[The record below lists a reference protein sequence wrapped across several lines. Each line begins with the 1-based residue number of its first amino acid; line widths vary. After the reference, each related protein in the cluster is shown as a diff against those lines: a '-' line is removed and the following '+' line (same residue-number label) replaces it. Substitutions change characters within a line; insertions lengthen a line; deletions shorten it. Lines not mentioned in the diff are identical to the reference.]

1 MVSCLKLKKPKI
13 MQREKKCFIGVDV
26 SKLWFDVCMMIT
38 NQEGRR
44 QIVRERFDND
54 VAGFKKLTQWL
65 KSHKVPMDENTLVVI
80 ENTGIYHRLIWQYCN
95 QNGLPISI
103 VNAAQLKWSLGI
115 TRGKDDITDSERL
128 CDYCYRHADKLK
140 ASAAL
145 DPAILPLK
153 DLMTSRTRLLAQI
166 NSTRTYL
173 RELKHSNSKEV
184 QAMMEQIHKSALVG
198 MKKSLELIEEQINKV
213 VKQSA
218 AIKKNYELLLS
229 VPGIGHVT
237 AIYII
242 CCTANFASSITGKQ
256 LACYAGVVPFE
267 HKSGSSIKGK
277 ARVHKMANKELKR
290 LLYMGAR
297 SVVQHKKEFKQYYK
311 RKEQEGKHHLAILNA
326 VKNKIV
332 LRAVAVIKNQRKY
345 VDNYQKAA

>member
-1 MVSCLKLKKPKI
+1 MVSCVKLNKLKI
-13 MQREKKCFIGVDV
+13 MQRKKKCFIGVDV
-26 SKLWFDVCMMIT
+26 SKLWFDVCMMIC
-38 NQEGRR
+38 NQEGRG
-44 QIVRERFDND
+44 QIVRQRFDND
-54 VAGFKKLTQWL
+54 RAGFKKLTQWL
-65 KSHKVPMDENTLVVI
+65 KGHQVAIDENTLVVI
-80 ENTGIYHRLIWQYCN
+80 ENTGIYHRLIWEYCN
-95 QNGLPISI
+95 QKGLPISI
-103 VNAAQLKWSLGI
+103 VNAAQIKWSLGI
-115 TRGKDDITDSERL
+115 TRGKDDVADSERL

-140 ASAAL
+140 TSAAL

-173 RELKHSNSKEV
+173 QELKHSNSKEV

-198 MKKSLELIEEQINKV
+198 MKKSLDLIEEQINKV
-213 VKQSA
+213 LNQSA
-218 AIKKNYELLLS
+218 SIKNNYELLLS

-242 CCTANFASSITGKQ
+242 CCTANFASQITGKQ

-297 SVVQHKKEFKQYYK
+297 SVVQHKQEFKQYYK
-311 RKEQEGKHHLAILNA
+311 RKEEEGKHHLAILNA

>member
-1 MVSCLKLKKPKI
+1 
-13 MQREKKCFIGVDV
+13 MQTKKKCFIGVDV
-26 SKLWFDVCMMIT
+26 SKRWFDACMMFI
-38 NQEGRR
+38 NEGRR
-44 QIVRERFDND
+44 EMFRERFDND

-65 KSHKVPMDENTLVVI
+65 RLHKVPLDDNTLVVI
-80 ENTGIYHRLIWQYCN
+80 ENTGIYHRMIWEYCN
-95 QNGLPISI
+95 QKGLPISI

-115 TRGKDDITDSERL
+115 TRGKDDVTDSERL

-140 ASAAL
+140 ASALL
-145 DPAILPLK
+145 DPTILQLK
-153 DLMTSRTRLLAQI
+153 DLMTSRTRLLTQI

-173 RELKHSNSKEV
+173 QELKHANSKEV
-184 QAMMEQIHKSALVG
+184 QTMMEQIHKSALIG
-198 MKKSLELIEEQINKV
+198 MKKSLELIEEQIRKV
-213 VKQSA
+213 IRQSA
-218 AIKKNYELLLS
+218 AIKNNYELLLS

-237 AIYII
+237 AVYII
-242 CCTANFASSITGKQ
+242 CCTANFASGITGKQ

-277 ARVHKMANKELKR
+277 PRVHKMANKELKR

-297 SVVQHKKEFKQYYK
+297 SVVQHKGEFKQYYK

-332 LRAVAVIKNQRKY
+332 LRAVAVIKNQTKY

>member
-13 MQREKKCFIGVDV
+13 MQTKKKCFIGVDV
-26 SKLWFDVCMMIT
+26 SKRWFDVCMMFI
-38 NQEGRR
+38 NEGRR
-44 QIVRERFDND
+44 EIFRERFDND

-65 KSHKVPMDENTLVVI
+65 RLHKVPLDDNTLVVI
-80 ENTGIYHRLIWQYCN
+80 ENTGIYHRMIWEYCN
-95 QNGLPISI
+95 QKGLPISI

-115 TRGKDDITDSERL
+115 TRGKDDVTDSERL

-140 ASAAL
+140 ASALL
-145 DPAILPLK
+145 DPTILRLK
-153 DLMTSRTRLLAQI
+153 DLVTSRTRLLTQI

-173 RELKHSNSKEV
+173 QELKHANSKEV
-184 QAMMEQIHKSALVG
+184 QAMMEQIHKSALIG
-198 MKKSLELIEEQINKV
+198 MKKSLELIEEQISKV
-213 VKQSA
+213 IRQSA
-218 AIKKNYELLLS
+218 AIKNNYELLLS

-237 AIYII
+237 AVYII
-242 CCTANFASSITGKQ
+242 CCTANFASNITGKQ

-277 ARVHKMANKELKR
+277 PRVHKMANKELKR

-297 SVVQHKKEFKQYYK
+297 SVVQHKREFRQYYK

-332 LRAVAVIKNQRKY
+332 LRAVAVIKNQTKY

>member
-1 MVSCLKLKKPKI
+1 
-13 MQREKKCFIGVDV
+13 MQTEKKCFIGVDV
-26 SKLWFDVCMMIT
+26 SKLWFDVSMMLIAK
-38 NQEGRR
+38 GRKP

-54 VAGFKKLTQWL
+54 VAGFKKLTGWL
-65 KSHKVPMDENTLVVI
+65 KLHKVPFNDNTLVVI
-80 ENTGIYHRLIWQYCN
+80 ENTGIYHRMIWEYCS
-95 QNGLPISI
+95 QRGLPISI

-115 TRGKDDITDSERL
+115 TRGKDDVADSERL

-140 ASAAL
+140 ASAIL
-145 DPAILPLK
+145 DPAILQMK

-173 RELKHSNSKEV
+173 QELKHSNSKEV
-184 QAMMEQIHKSALVG
+184 QAMMEQIHKAALVG
-198 MKKSLELIEEQINKV
+198 MKKSLELIEDQINKV
-213 VKQSA
+213 VRQSA
-218 AIKKNYELLLS
+218 AIKNNYDLLLS
-229 VPGIGHVT
+229 VPGIGHIT
-237 AIYII
+237 AVYII

-267 HKSGSSIKGK
+267 HRSGSSIKGK

-297 SVVQHKKEFKQYYK
+297 SVVQHKQEFKQYYK
-311 RKEQEGKHHLAILNA
+311 RKEQEGKHHLEILNA

-345 VDNYQKAA
+345 LDNYQKAA